1 MLRPWVYKKIQKQIL
16 TNLQCDE
23 YVLLN
28 NNVAMNT
35 TQYNYYQLVRLII
48 SMIVFSYEF

>member
-1 MLRPWVYKKIQKQIL
+1 MGLQKTQKRIL

-28 NNVAMNT
+28 NNFTMNT
-35 TQYNYYQLVRLII
+35 TQYNYYQLPDL
-48 SMIVFSYEF
+48 FL